1 MDNFNHDKDEELI
14 DLGAVSEETKG
25 GGFTVAGVARHTVYD
40 LKANYYAVL
49 GLVSETGYIYLHLE

>member
-25 GGFTVAGVARHTVYD
+25 GGFTPSEQ
-40 LKANYYAVL
+40 ANPL
-49 GLVSETGYIYLHLE
+49 IPQF